1 MGLIAPQQVE
11 SSLTMDRTRV
21 PSIGRQILTYW
32 TTKEVLEA
40 FFVWIMHLY
49 LIVFPCSILGCF
61 CSVLLCQGYLLRCL
75 PYLPM
80 PVKKYSLLKIQAK
93 EEWANSS
100 ALP

>member
-1 MGLIAPQQVE
+1 MGLIAPWQVE
-11 SSLTMDRTRV
+11 SSLARDRTCV

-32 TTKEVLEA
+32 ATKEVLEA
-40 FFVWIMHLY
+40 FFFWIIRLY

-61 CSVLLCQGYLLRCL
+61 CSL
-75 PYLPM
+75 
-80 PVKKYSLLKIQAK
+80 LLKIQAK